1 MDEFGVRPLY
11 PTPRGGVDL
20 IWKDA
25 DGNRDGDVLR
35 GEKGKL
41 VFPIQ
46 TSRRDRRVRQPVE
59 GDVVENVISR
69 KALGLAGKDARH
81 ERLTGFVVVEYPGRQ
96 TDGRVRNPVK
106 RLWAVPHLEG
116 VAKALLIEKGEPIE
130 SVLLVLCETGW
141 GRRTGKSRSVNVVG
155 NRARHVGVN
164 GEQFRRRQHAHQV
177 GNKRTPIATLRHI
190 VRVSQTLHQHSPCTR
205 DAFGSP

>member
-1 MDEFGVRPLY
+1 MDEFGVRPLC

-69 KALGLAGKDARH
+69 KALGLAGKEFDASRPREGVSSAAFH
-81 ERLTGFVVVEYPGRQ
+81 ERL
-96 TDGRVRNPVK
+96 
-106 RLWAVPHLEG
+106 
-116 VAKALLIEKGEPIE
+116 
-130 SVLLVLCETGW
+130 
-141 GRRTGKSRSVNVVG
+141 
-155 NRARHVGVN
+155 
-164 GEQFRRRQHAHQV
+164 
-177 GNKRTPIATLRHI
+177 AT
-190 VRVSQTLHQHSPCTR
+190 
-205 DAFGSP
+205 

>member
-1 MDEFGVRPLY
+1 MDEFGVRFLY
-11 PTPRGGVDL
+11 PATRSGVDL
-20 IWKDA
+20 IGINA

-59 GDVVENVISR
+59 DDVVENVISR

-81 ERLTGFVVVEYPGRQ
+81 ERLTGFVVVEYLGRQ

-116 VAKALLIEKGEPIE
+116 VAKGAYRK
-130 SVLLVLCETGW
+130 
-141 GRRTGKSRSVNVVG
+141 RRADRKHV
-155 NRARHVGVN
+155 ARRLRDRMGP
-164 GEQFRRRQHAHQV
+164 AH
-177 GNKRTPIATLRHI
+177 R
-190 VRVSQTLHQHSPCTR
+190 
-205 DAFGSP
+205 